1 MTDLL
6 TIIVP
11 VYNVEHYLEK
21 SIQSICGQTYG
32 NLQIL
37 LIDDG
42 STDGSL
48 TICKEW
54 EQRDA
59 RVKVYT
65 QKNAGVAKTRN
76 RGLALAEGKYV
87 MFVDADDWIEAD
99 MLRTMYDLA
108 EENHADAATCMLRE
122 VTPED
127 SDRLFEENHSGEAV
141 EPKPCNVRKTA
152 AYHTREESGLAL
164 LSVWGPVCK
173 LYKTDIVSGIR
184 FKEYKVAEDLLFN
197 TDVICSEAFQCV
209 VTIAYPFYHYVIYPG
224 SAMQQSFQQKYLEAM
239 KVEALCYEKL
249 TAISPKY
256 ADINL
261 IGCSV
266 SRVFEKYAQLSK
278 AGKKEHREDFRYCK
292 RFAKAHKKALLTTTD
307 RHRRISG
314 WVKVYVPDLYV
325 WILGIRK
332 RREES

>member
-1 MTDLL
+1 
-6 TIIVP
+6 
-11 VYNVEHYLEK
+11 VYNVESYLEK
-21 SIQSICGQTYG
+21 SLQSICGQTYG

-48 TICKEW
+48 AICKAW
-54 EQRDA
+54 EQKDA

-76 RGLALAEGKYV
+76 RGLDLAEGQYV

-99 MLRTMYDLA
+99 MIRTMYDLA
-108 EENHADAATCMLRE
+108 KEHHADAATCMLRE
-122 VTPED
+122 EAPEESVQRFAQQD
-127 SDRLFEENHSGEAV
+127 ARSPKPRSDRKIS
-141 EPKPCNVRKTA
+141 

-164 LSVWGPVCK
+164 LGVWGPVCK

-184 FKEYKVAEDLLFN
+184 FQEYKVAEDLLFN
-197 TDVICSEAFQCV
+197 TDVICCEAFQRV

-278 AGKKEHREDFRYCK
+278 AGKRDHREDFRYCK
-292 RFAKAHKKALLTTTD
+292 RFAKAHKKELLTTSD

-332 RREES
+332 RREAS

>member
-1 MTDLL
+1 MEDLI

-11 VYNVEHYLEK
+11 VYNVENYLEK

-48 TICKEW
+48 AICREW
-54 EQRDA
+54 EQKDV

-76 RGLALAEGKYV
+76 RGLELAEGKYV

-99 MLRTMYDLA
+99 MVRTMYDLA
-108 EENHADAATCMLRE
+108 EKDHADVATCMLKEESPEQTQGNRTSKTGNDGKVTAFDMRE
-122 VTPED
+122 D
-127 SDRLFEENHSGEAV
+127 
-141 EPKPCNVRKTA
+141 
-152 AYHTREESGLAL
+152 SGLAL
-164 LSVWGPVCK
+164 LSVWGVFCK
-173 LYKTDIVSGIR
+173 LYR
-184 FKEYKVAEDLLFN
+184 KELLTAIYFEDYQVAEDLLFN
-197 TDVICSEAFQCV
+197 TRIICSKKFQRV
-209 VTIAYPFYHYVIYPG
+209 VTIEYPFYHYVIYPG

-292 RFAKAHKKALLTTTD
+292 RFAKAHKKELLTTTD
-307 RHRRISG
+307 RHRWISG

-332 RREES
+332 RREAS